1 MTAGLVWSF
10 CAGGWTEGN
19 STGRCP
25 QRLRRGMWQRR
36 HFESSEAQEEE
47 EEEVCKEAET
57 SAKKKQ
63 HRKPCGLAKNY
74 CASLPSMNTCLR
86 LTQWV

>member
-57 SAKKKQ
+57 SAKKK
-63 HRKPCGLAKNY
+63 H
-74 CASLPSMNTCLR
+74 NTENRVAWQITAQVCLR
-86 LTQWV
+86 